1 MTEEYQIEVP
11 PSFIA
16 LYLDARNRLTDSM
29 AVVRAR
35 YEVCEDLSQ
44 MLVDQA
50 EPMRRDNDLP
60 QRDVML
66 RIHAGLS
73 TPAAGVS
80 PPEAEWIV
88 RRLAELLNW
97 TCPELPGLPDAP
109 SA

>member
-1 MTEEYQIEVP
+1 MST
-11 PSFIA
+11 
-16 LYLDARNRLTDSM
+16 
-29 AVVRAR
+29 VRAR

-73 TPAAGVS
+73 TSAAGVS
-80 PPEAEWIV
+80 RCEAEWVV

-97 TCPELPGLPDAP
+97 TCPELPDTPLT
-109 SA
+109 